1 MKESA
6 NHRQDF
12 VVLVV
17 VEDLARKMGH
27 APNEVGKLARELGT
41 RRRNIT
47 QTISSGACTE
57 LMKS

>member
-17 VEDLARKMGH
+17 VEDLARKM
-27 APNEVGKLARELGT
+27 ATPQMKLENWRG
-41 RRRNIT
+41 
-47 QTISSGACTE
+47 S
-57 LMKS
+57 